1 MIEKDNNIEAVRHS
15 LSHLLAYSVKQ
26 LYPGS
31 QNAIGPAIQNGFYQ
45 DFEIKGLIG
54 EEDLPKI
61 EEKMKEILKTWEG
74 FERQEVSLEEALEIF
89 ADNTYKQELAREFA
103 EGGKTLT
110 IYTSGEFVDLCKGG
124 HVNDISS
131 INPAGFKIT
140 KTAGAY
146 WRGDEKNVMLTRVY
160 GVAFPTGKELR
171 EHLEMLEEAKKRDH
185 RKLGKELDLFA
196 FSDLVGA
203 GLALWTPRGT
213 LLRRQLDG
221 FVQEMRDEYDY
232 QEVTTP
238 HINKKD
244 LFERSGH
251 WSKFADEL
259 FRIKT
264 REGHEFAMKPMSC
277 PMHTQ
282 LYAARPRSYKE
293 LPIRYRES
301 AVVYRDEQSGELS
314 GLSRV
319 RSFTQDDAHV
329 FCRRDQIKEE
339 FLKIWDI
346 VDRFYGTL
354 EFPLTLRFSRHDPEH
369 QDSYSG
375 KPENWQD
382 AESQLK
388 EMIEEKVG
396 GDYLDGKGEAAFY
409 GPKLDFMSRDA
420 LGREWQVATIQLDF
434 NQPEGFDLTC
444 ANEDGQQERIF
455 MIHAAIMGSID
466 RFLSVLIEHTGGRF
480 PIWLAPEQIRLITV
494 NQEQATTNLA
504 GEILHKA
511 KEQGLRASVDNDN
524 ESVGKKIR
532 SAEAWKIPYTVVIG
546 EKEIASRRVTPRVR
560 SDLVV
565 NETHQELAIEDFLG
579 TVANEAKSRINKTS
593 L

>member
-1 MIEKDNNIEAVRHS
+1 MSENNDSIESVRHS
-15 LSHLLAYSVKQ
+15 LSHLLAHSVKQ

-31 QNAIGPAIQNGFYQ
+31 QNAIGPAVENGFYQ
-45 DFEIKGLIG
+45 DFEVSGMIG
-54 EEDLPKI
+54 EEDLPVI
-61 EEKMKEILKTWEG
+61 EKKMKEILKDWKG
-74 FERQEVSLEEALEIF
+74 FERREVDLTEALGIF
-89 ADNTYKQELAREFA
+89 ADNKYKQELAREFA

-110 IYTSGEFVDLCKGG
+110 VYTSGDFVDLCKGG
-124 HVNDISS
+124 HVDDISS

-146 WRGDEKNVMLTRVY
+146 WRGDEKNVMLTRIY
-160 GVAFPTGKELR
+160 GVAFQTEKELQG
-171 EHLEMLEEAKKRDH
+171 HLEMLEEARKRDH
-185 RKLGKELDLFA
+185 RKLGRELDLFT

-213 LLRRQLDG
+213 VLRRALDG

-244 LFERSGH
+244 LFEKSGH
-251 WSKFADEL
+251 WAKFADEL
-259 FRIKT
+259 FRINT
-264 REGHEFAMKPMSC
+264 RESHEFAMKPMSC

-282 LYAARPRSYKE
+282 IYAARPRSYKD

-354 EFPLTLRFSRHDPEH
+354 EFPLSLRFSRHDPE
-369 QDSYSG
+369 QEDNYSG
-375 KPENWQD
+375 KPADWQD
-382 AESQLK
+382 AESRLK
-388 EMIEEKVG
+388 AMIEEKVG
-396 GDYLDGKGEAAFY
+396 DNYLDGMGEAAFY

-444 ANEDGQQERIF
+444 TNEDGQPERIF

-466 RFLSVLIEHTGGRF
+466 RFLSVLIEHTGGKF
-480 PIWLAPEQIRLITV
+480 PIWLAPEQVRIITV
-494 NQEQATTNLA
+494 NQELATTTLA
-504 GEILHKA
+504 DEILQKA
-511 KEQGLRASVDNDN
+511 KGLGVRVHVDNDN

-532 SAEAWKIPYTVVIG
+532 NAEAWKVPYTLVIG
-546 EKEIASRRVTPRVR
+546 EKEVASGRVIPRVR

-565 NETHQELAIEDFLG
+565 IAAPPELAIEDFLK
-579 TVANEAKSRINKTS
+579 TVANETKSRVNKSS